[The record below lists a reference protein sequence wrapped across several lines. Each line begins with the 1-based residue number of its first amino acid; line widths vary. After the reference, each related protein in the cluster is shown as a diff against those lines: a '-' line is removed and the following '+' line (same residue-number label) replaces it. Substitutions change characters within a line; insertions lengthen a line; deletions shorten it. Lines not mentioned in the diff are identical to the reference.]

1 MPVTVLVGCQWGD
14 EGKGKVADLLA
25 RRMDWVARYGGGH
38 NAGHTVYLGREKFV
52 LHLVPCGILQERPR
66 CVIGHGTVV
75 DPIYLLQEM
84 DGLTRRDVPLKGRLY
99 LSECAHVVMPWHPWL
114 ESLEGQDTRLG
125 TTRRGIGPAYQDKA
139 GRTGLRVHELLDPAI
154 LRQKIEEQA
163 DRLEQLYR
171 AVGQAPPQPI
181 SDAVRQ
187 WGNTYVAAADRL
199 RPFVADTVDM
209 LLAALQR
216 DERILCEGAQ
226 GTFLDL
232 DLGTYPF
239 VTSSTTVSAGAA
251 TGLGIPPAALRKV
264 VGICKAYT
272 TRVGEGPFPTELSG
286 EEAEVLRRQGAEYGA
301 TTGRPRRVGWLDLA
315 QLRQAVR
322 INGVTGLYLTKLD
335 VLSGMPRIKGCVA
348 YEGPAGRLDR
358 PPPDG
363 PRLAAC
369 RPVYEEFDGWKES
382 LRSVRRWPDLP
393 ATVRAYVT
401 RVEEIIGCPIQ
412 GLSVGSPR
420 TALVPVPSSRRR
432 AKLPRFQAG
441 VASRSRPG

>member
-1 MPVTVLVGCQWGD
+1 MSVTVLVGCQWGD

-38 NAGHTVYLGREKFV
+38 NAGHTVFLGREKFV

-66 CVIGHGTVV
+66 NVIGHGTVV

-84 DGLTRRDVPLKGRLY
+84 DGLTRRGVRLDGRLY
-99 LSECAHVVMPWHPWL
+99 LSECAHVVMPWHRWI
-114 ESLEGQDTRLG
+114 ESLEGQDVRIG
-125 TTRRGIGPAYQDKA
+125 TTQRGIGPAYQDKA
-139 GRTGLRVHELLDPAI
+139 GRTGLRIHDLLDPAV
-154 LRQKIEEQA
+154 LRQGIEEQA
-163 DRLEQLYR
+163 GRLDRLYR
-171 AVGQAPPQPI
+171 AAGQVPPQPI
-181 SDAVRQ
+181 AEAVGE
-187 WGNTYVAAADRL
+187 WVATYAAAADRL
-199 RPFVADTVDM
+199 RPYVADTVTL

-251 TGLGIPPAALRKV
+251 TGLGLPPASLRKV
-264 VGICKAYT
+264 VGICKAYS
-272 TRVGEGPFPTELSG
+272 TRVGEGPFPAELSG
-286 EEAEVLRRQGAEYGA
+286 EEAEALRRQGAEYGA

-315 QLRQAVR
+315 QLRHAVR

-335 VLSGMPRIKGCVA
+335 ILSGMPQIKACVA
-348 YEGPAGRLDR
+348 YDGPAGRLDL

-363 PRLAAC
+363 PRLAVC
-369 RPVYEEFDGWKES
+369 RPVYEEFDGWQES

-401 RVEEIIGCPIQ
+401 RVEEVVGCPIL
-412 GLSVGSPR
+412 GLSVGAPR
-420 TALVPVPSSRRR
+420 TALVPVPSGRRR
-432 AKLPRFQAG
+432 R
-441 VASRSRPG
+441 